1 MNWVTS
7 SNGVF
12 SINMDEPQLLY
23 AKPNIVKHPWI
34 KRFTG
39 KPIYQGRTPYIF
51 AHPLNPNDCLQ
62 FAESMSSG
70 ILGYSEA
77 ECIFKEKYSNL
88 KFGHSDKLNIDI
100 AKNRGNILNENA
112 NPNVGEAYAIVRK
125 KVVEGKG
132 PYHIGYVL
140 FKDGDTNITLEANAG
155 SPDLEHPVFDMYSTT
170 NPTLSWHSRYVEYF
184 SEQGKPASTIV
195 ILRN

>member
-1 MNWVTS
+1 MAWVTS

-23 AKPNIVKHPWI
+23 AKAGVVKHPWI

-39 KPIYQGRTPYIF
+39 KPIYKGKTPYIF

-62 FAESMSSG
+62 FAESMASG
-70 ILGYSEA
+70 ILGYNEA
-77 ECIFKEKYSNL
+77 QCIFKEKQSKL
-88 KFGHSDKLNIDI
+88 KFGYSDKLNIDI
-100 AKNRGNILNENA
+100 AKNSKNVLNENA
-112 NPNVGEAYAIVRK
+112 NPDVGEAYAIVRK
-125 KVVEGKG
+125 EVVEDKA

-155 SPDLEHPVFDMYSTT
+155 DPSLEHPVFDMYSTT
-170 NPTLSWHSRYVEYF
+170 MPVLSWHTRYIKEY
-184 SEQGKPASTIV
+184 SPASTIV
-195 ILRN
+195 ILRK